1 MCWMSC
7 SGLYILLLITINAS
21 FLRRKYKD
29 TGITF
34 ISVADLRIRG
44 FSGSPLELL
53 QQYVDSLGRD
63 TSDAVVSENGS
74 LSCNLYPFNLPIS
87 ADDG

>member
-1 MCWMSC
+1 MTFWISC

-21 FLRRKYKD
+21 FLRRKYQD

-44 FSGSPLELL
+44 FSGDPLELL
-53 QQYVDSLGRD
+53 ELYVDSLGRD

-74 LSCNLYPFNLPIS
+74 
-87 ADDG
+87 